1 MRLFFAYSTFCFSLL
16 FLGCAKDTTA
26 PDTALEE
33 AAVPITEITAVH
45 YSNVT
50 TDTVW
55 VKMDALEMNF
65 DTPVTHLDLG
75 NIFDDVK
82 DSIQIDIQLPSTLV
96 VDQELLLPDLH
107 IAEPYVWFN
116 TKNDVLSVGG
126 FPYDIGFHS
135 QQRSEIKE
143 TLDGLISK
151 ITIDRKYQR
160 IYYRA
165 DVQVVLLDKTGSSHN
180 QEGAF
185 VGSKMGNVSSDIQVW

>member
-1 MRLFFAYSTFCFSLL
+1 MRLLLTYSIFCFSLL
-16 FLGCAKDTTA
+16 FLGCAKDTFA
-26 PDTALEE
+26 PDSALEE
-33 AAVPITEITAVH
+33 TAIPITEIAAVR

-75 NIFDDVK
+75 NLFEDVK
-82 DSIQIDIQLPSTLV
+82 DSIQIDIHLPSTLV
-96 VDQELLLPDLH
+96 VAQELLLPELH
-107 IAEPYVWFN
+107 ISEPYVWFN